1 MPQMTGDPITSVDP
15 DTQTG
20 AVVFEEVEER
30 QKGEERVSVF
40 HSRTVQTDGDM
51 DAADLETVMIAVRQG
66 LDEARRSLEFLPQEI
81 EKSLEGVEDAEGR
94 AVIVEMACDDTG
106 EVSSTSENAEG
117 AQVVRICRTQIVAE
131 AVEGLREARED
142 IASETD
148 LDPKLR
154 EMLLRE
160 LDQQIKAWEGS
171 RG

>member
-1 MPQMTGDPITSVDP
+1 MV
-15 DTQTG
+15 
-20 AVVFEEVEER
+20 
-30 QKGEERVSVF
+30 
-40 HSRTVQTDGDM
+40 
-51 DAADLETVMIAVRQG
+51 AVRQG

-81 EKSLEGVEDAEGR
+81 EKSLEGVKDDEGR
-94 AVIVEMACDDTG
+94 TVIVEMACNGTG

-117 AQVVRICRTQIVAE
+117 AKVVRVCRTQIVAE

-154 EMLLRE
+154 EILLRE
-160 LDQQIKAWEGS
+160 LDQQIAAWEGS